1 MRIVRFIIVIICMIC
16 LSDVCIAKTI
26 RINNN
31 KPIQEQFNQTGT
43 TYVIRGRID
52 FKGET
57 ITIPNNSKIR
67 FRRHGVLTNGTL
79 IGNNTSL
86 TGNPKFDGIRLKGT
100 FSNQKYY
107 ASWCSFE
114 TISDFIEDVMNLSK
128 ESAVIVDCDI
138 TMNGQKR
145 SVDHLYLVGNNKTI
159 TNSDR
164 YYINYGGADVT
175 KLCFLWDKP
184 QVIDPADNYS
194 AVIVYHNLVEKDTTV
209 VVRIEDVVADGGR
222 YCSFF
227 IRQYKSSVSPG
238 LRTVNTVKN
247 CTFSNFTR
255 GAIWTCGGT
264 GSVTQCKFLDIGY
277 DKTDALRSVTA
288 LRLGYNAEAEKA
300 KAIGY
305 LVEDCTFKN
314 IVAAYNSENDGRELH
329 GLLAYG
335 DSLLVKNNVFNTLST
350 SFSKVT
356 DPGMDSEIL
365 YIKGSYNV
373 IESNTFENGAGQS
386 SNGVVTMK
394 IGLSQENVI
403 RNNKFSMT
411 SHGGK
416 FVYIC
421 GSNHIIEGN
430 QFEST
435 YGDSSDQ
442 TQYAIYLGHRD
453 LLNVAESV
461 IIRDNSFAFS
471 NISFSLAI
479 YANQWGDLTITNNQF
494 FNPSKILKSNKRKG
508 QLIFED
514 NMVLLDGL
522 KNRNGGYLIELTGKC
537 NYTALIRKNAFRIN
551 NSSLTGLMTGGNYCF
566 SNNSVSVKG
575 SSLNSLFQGAD
586 IIEIKKNKLEI
597 SETSQ
602 LGKDFI
608 IGRNNASDIVVE
620 DNEIIGR
627 DLFKKL

>member
-1 MRIVRFIIVIICMIC
+1 MRIVRFIIVIICVIC
-16 LSDVCIAKTI
+16 LGDVCMAKTI

-43 TYVIRGRID
+43 TYMIRGRID

-57 ITIPNNSKIR
+57 INIPNNSKIR

-79 IGNNTSL
+79 IGNDTSL

-128 ESAVIVDCDI
+128 ETAVIVDCDI
-138 TMNGQKR
+138 TMKDQKR
-145 SVDHLYLVGNNKTI
+145 SVDHLYLVGKNKTI

-184 QVIDPADNYS
+184 QVVDPADNYS

-209 VVRIEDVVADGGR
+209 VIRIEEVVADGGR

-227 IRQYKSSVSPG
+227 MRQYKSSVSPG

-277 DKTDALRSVTA
+277 DGTSALWSVTA
-288 LRLGYNAEAEKA
+288 LRLGYNAETEKA

-305 LVEDCTFKN
+305 LVEDCTFNN

-373 IESNTFENGAGQS
+373 IESNTFENGAGRNA
-386 SNGVVTMK
+386 NGVITLKLGASVGNT
-394 IGLSQENVI
+394 V
-403 RNNKFSMT
+403 RNNNFLNT
-411 SHGGK
+411 NTTAK
-416 FVYIC
+416 FVYLC
-421 GSNHIIEGN
+421 GCNHIIEGN
-430 QFEST
+430 TFKSIVQESK
-435 YGDSSDQ
+435 DNKV
-442 TQYAIYLGHRD
+442 YAIYLGHRD
-453 LLNVAESV
+453 NLLRKESV
-461 IIRDNSFAFS
+461 VI
-471 NISFSLAI
+471 
-479 YANQWGDLTITNNQF
+479 
-494 FNPSKILKSNKRKG
+494 
-508 QLIFED
+508 
-514 NMVLLDGL
+514 
-522 KNRNGGYLIELTGKC
+522 
-537 NYTALIRKNAFRIN
+537 
-551 NSSLTGLMTGGNYCF
+551 
-566 SNNSVSVKG
+566 SNNVTSVS
-575 SSLNSLFQGAD
+575 
-586 IIEIKKNKLEI
+586 
-597 SETSQ
+597 
-602 LGKDFI
+602 
-608 IGRNNASDIVVE
+608 
-620 DNEIIGR
+620 
-627 DLFKKL
+627 